1 VTLKID
7 YQYASM
13 LKKMDKISQSI
24 EMYKI
29 MENVL
34 VNCFKVKEE
43 EGNKIEKETDDEKYP
58 LLKKVYS

>member
-1 VTLKID
+1 
-7 YQYASM
+7 M

-24 EMYKI
+24 EMYKN

>member
-1 VTLKID
+1 MTLKID

-24 EMYKI
+24 EMYKN

>member
-24 EMYKI
+24 EMYKN